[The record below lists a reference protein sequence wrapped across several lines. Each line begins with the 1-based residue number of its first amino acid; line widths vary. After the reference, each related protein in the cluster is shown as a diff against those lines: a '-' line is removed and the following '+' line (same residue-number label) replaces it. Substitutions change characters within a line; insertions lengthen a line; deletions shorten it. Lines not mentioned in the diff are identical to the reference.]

1 MPGVTHSA
9 AGRAFH
15 GRAAELELLGAA
27 LRRTAEHGASA
38 VLLGGDAG
46 VGKTRLVGEFGRAAA
61 TEGATVLTGRALDIA
76 DAPSFWPVVTALR
89 MHARSGAGPA
99 ARTFAEALERLDE
112 TGGAAG
118 DRVGMLGELGAVV
131 GRAARSAPV
140 VLVVDDLQWADRS
153 TRDLFAYLLA
163 GLATEPVLLVGTY
176 RDDPAGGVP
185 AALLPLVTELRR
197 HRTVTFRQ
205 VEPLPRGALAELLG
219 MWVPD
224 RPDLEPLVWQHSS
237 GNVFLAEETV
247 RAVLDGDPR
256 GVPQTVR
263 ELVRAGTA
271 TLSPAAHDVVR
282 AVAAGVGGVEHPLL
296 VSVLDRSGAELAA
309 AVREAVDAGIVVV
322 TGGDGYAL
330 RHGLMTEVVAG
341 DLLPAERI
349 ELHGRYA
356 HALAGYES
364 VPGTAARLAHH
375 WQRAGHPKE
384 ALTATIAAAEEAE
397 RLRGYAEAHRHWLRA
412 ATLPVPGAEAAR
424 GGYLENAAG
433 AAELAGDHDSA
444 VALLSERL
452 AGPDAP
458 VGLDEAVLRARLGR
472 YLMSAGQAGEA
483 EEAYRRA
490 AAVLPADPVASGAGP
505 PGAVLPP
512 GGPDAGGGPRPN
524 MLPVDPT
531 EAARA
536 EVLAGYAGALL
547 ARADFAAAR
556 TVAQQALEP
565 ARRVGEPRALAS
577 VLGVLGFG
585 AAYTRDG
592 GAAQEALAEA
602 VEIAEATGDPAT
614 LGECLLRR
622 AELLSGPLNAL
633 DDGVAAARAGAERM
647 AELGLGRTAAVSLRA
662 LAANGLFRKGAW
674 DEGEQEVARAW
685 AAGPAGAEMI
695 ELRLA
700 RARLRMG
707 RGDLDGSELDLA
719 AVELVAGSTGLPKLR
734 LPLLILRAGLE
745 MWRGRP
751 EVAFTHVGVGLDVV
765 ESGID
770 DVWAV
775 APLLWH
781 GARAHA
787 EAVLAGR
794 PPDAGGLRRLRRH
807 RRELIDRGERSDPAL
822 RGVLTTY
829 EAMCTAEDSRV
840 TAGADPATWGAVADL
855 LERLGQ
861 PYPTAYARLR
871 SAEALL
877 AGRRRSGA
885 AELARAAAGARAL
898 QADPLLTEIAA
909 VARRARVAVPD
920 LPDPPA
926 GAVRVEPVVPSSPV
940 DDPLSTL
947 TGRELEVLEVLA
959 AGATNK
965 EIAARLFIAPKT
977 VAAHLARIFA
987 KLGVTNRTQAAGVL
1001 RRHVPESERTE

>member
-1 MPGVTHSA
+1 MTDTA
-9 AGRAFH
+9 ARAFH
-15 GRAAELELLGAA
+15 GRAAELELLQSALRGAA
-27 LRRTAEHGASA
+27 EAGASA

-46 VGKTRLVGEFGRAAA
+46 VGKTRLVAEFGRAAA
-61 TEGATVLTGRALDIA
+61 GEGAVVLTGRALDIA
-76 DAPSFWPVVTALR
+76 DAPSFWPVVSALR
-89 MHARSGAGPA
+89 AYTRTGAGPVA
-99 ARTFAEALERLDE
+99 QAFGEALDRLDD
-112 TGGAAG
+112 TGGGAR
-118 DRVGMLGELGAVV
+118 DRVGMLGELSSLV
-131 GRAARSAPV
+131 GRAARTAPV
-140 VLVVDDLQWADRS
+140 VLAVDDLHWADRS

-163 GLATEPVLLVGTY
+163 GLGTEPVLLVGTY

-185 AALLPLVTELRR
+185 AALLPLVSELRR
-197 HRTVTFRQ
+197 HRTVTFRRI
-205 VEPLPRGALAELLG
+205 EPLTRAELAELVRV
-219 MWVPD
+219 WVPD
-224 RPDLEPLVWQHSS
+224 RPDLEPLVWKHSS

-247 RAVLDGDPR
+247 RAVLDGDPH

-271 TLSPAAHDVVR
+271 ALTPPARDVVR
-282 AVAAGVGGVEHPLL
+282 AVAAGVGDVEHTLL
-296 VSVLDRSGAELAA
+296 AAVVDRPGAELAA
-309 AVREAVDAGIVVV
+309 AVRETVEAGLLVV
-322 TGGDGYAL
+322 TAGDGYAL

-356 HALAGYES
+356 RALAVRAGR
-364 VPGTAARLAHH
+364 PGAAARLAHH
-375 WQRAGHPKE
+375 WQKAGHPEQALE
-384 ALTATIAAAEEAE
+384 ATVAAAEEAE

-412 ATLPVPGAEAAR
+412 ATLPVPGAAAAH
-424 GGYLENAAG
+424 GGYLEKAAA

-458 VGLDEAVLRARLGR
+458 TGLDEAVLRARLGR

-483 EEAYRRA
+483 EEAFRRA
-490 AAVLPADPVASGAGP
+490 AAALPEVPSPGEADPS
-505 PGAVLPP
+505 
-512 GGPDAGGGPRPN
+512 D
-524 MLPVDPT
+524 
-531 EAARA
+531 AARA
-536 EVLAGYAGALL
+536 EVLAGYAAALL
-547 ARADFAAAR
+547 ERADFAGAR
-556 TVAQQALEP
+556 TVAQQALAP
-565 ARRVGEPRALAS
+565 ARRVGEPRAVAS

-592 GAAQEALAEA
+592 EAALEALTEA
-602 VEIAEATGDPAT
+602 VDVADSTGDPVT

-647 AELGLGRTAAVSLRA
+647 AQLGLDRTASVSLRA
-662 LAANGLFRKGAW
+662 LAANALFRKGAW
-674 DEGEQEVARAW
+674 DEAEAEVASAW
-685 AAGPAGAEMI
+685 AAAPAGTPMI

-707 RGDLDGSELDLA
+707 RGDLDGSEEDLA

-734 LPLLILRAGLE
+734 LPLLTLRAGLE

-751 EVAFTHVGVGLDVV
+751 EAAFAYVGTGLDVV

-775 APLLWH
+775 APLVWH

-787 EAVLAGR
+787 EAFLAGR
-794 PPDAGGLRRLRRH
+794 APDASELRRLRRH
-807 RRELIDRGERSDPAL
+807 RRDLISRGERSDPAL
-822 RGVLTTY
+822 RGVLATY
-829 EAMCTAEDSRV
+829 EAMCAAEDSRI
-840 TAGADPATWGAVADL
+840 TAGADPGTWGEVADL

-877 AGRRRSGA
+877 GGRRASGA
-885 AELARAAAGARAL
+885 AELERAAAGAQALRA
-898 QADPLLTEIAA
+898 APLLAEIAG
-909 VARRARVAVPD
+909 VARRARIAVPD
-920 LPDPPA
+920 IPAAPPA
-926 GAVRVEPVVPSSPV
+926 TPVPGSSSPV
-940 DDPLSTL
+940 DNPLGTL
-947 TGRELEVLEVLA
+947 TDRELEVLEVLA

-965 EIAARLFIAPKT
+965 EIAATLFIAPKT
-977 VAAHLARIFA
+977 VGAHLARIFA

-1001 RRHVPESERTE
+1001 RKHLPQPERVD